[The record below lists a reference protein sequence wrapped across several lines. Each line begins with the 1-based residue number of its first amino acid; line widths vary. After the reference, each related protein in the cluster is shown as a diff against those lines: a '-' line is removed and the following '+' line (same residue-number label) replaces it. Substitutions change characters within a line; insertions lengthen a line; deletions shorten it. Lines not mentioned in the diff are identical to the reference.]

1 LAVQVVQVGQTAV
14 FHQTLTVLV
23 LMVALVAVSPL
34 LVSVVLS
41 TLKGLVQVCSLG
53 QRQAASVTTAE
64 MQSLVML
71 AVEVELVAL
80 ALQPLAEL

>member
-1 LAVQVVQVGQTAV
+1 LVVQVVQVGQTVV
-14 FHQTLTVLV
+14 FRQTLTVLV
-23 LMVALVAVSPL
+23 LMVVLVAVSPL